1 MAENPQTSPGFLP
14 GTLVLVVG
22 SLAGLIAYLLLASAA
37 GWISPIWWGGE
48 ALLFPLVFGV
58 TVLVVGG
65 VALYLI
71 LRSVVA
77 AFKRR
82 LTWLGQLVGGLIT
95 GALLMPV
102 QSLIASSLSAIPG
115 WEAMA
120 PMANVFVVLAAAAIC
135 SAIAASLLVALFP
148 RTSA

>member
-1 MAENPQTSPGFLP
+1 MAENPQTSPSLLR
-14 GTLVLVVG
+14 GTLMLVVS
-22 SLAGLIAYLLLASAA
+22 SLVGLIAYLLLASAA

-48 ALLFPLVFGV
+48 ALLFPVVFGV
-58 TVLVVGG
+58 TVLIIGG

-71 LRSVVA
+71 LRWVVA

-82 LTWLGQLVGGLIT
+82 LTWLGHLVGGAIT

-102 QSLIASSLSAIPG
+102 QSLIASLFTAIPG

-120 PMANVFVVLAAAAIC
+120 PLASVFVVLAAAAIC
-135 SAIAASLLVALFP
+135 SAVAASLLVAFFP